1 MFEKTSIGQ
10 RYSAGRR
17 RVLGV
22 HLGYVPELDR
32 DTSSERRGFRVAIGI
47 ALAVHVVFFLLQLPE
62 LKAVELGPAPERQVY
77 VVKQIRFTP
86 PLPPAQQQ
94 VPKKTKKV
102 KKIPIPDPTPDDP
115 EPLLVEE
122 LEVPDVDVLEIGEAV
137 FGIPDGPPGPP
148 IAGLGPAGPYRP
160 GGDVT
165 PPIKIF
171 DLSPTYTEEGRQNRV
186 QGVVILETIVDSNG
200 DVARVKVLKGLPLG
214 LTESAVETAKQWKY
228 RPATRFGEPVAVV
241 MNVTVRFSLQ

>member
-1 MFEKTSIGQ
+1 MFEKSSTWQ
-10 RYSAGRR
+10 RVSGGSRK
-17 RVLGV
+17 VIGV
-22 HLGYVPELDR
+22 HLGYVPQLD
-32 DTSSERRGFRVAIGI
+32 DDSGEDRRFVRVAVAV
-47 ALAVHVVFFLLQLPE
+47 ALLAHLVFFLVRLPE
-62 LKAVELGPAPERQVY
+62 LRAVEIGEQRQQKVF

-94 VPKKTKKV
+94 IPKQKKKV

-122 LEVPDVDVLEIGEAV
+122 LEVPEVDALEIGENV
-137 FGIPDGPPGPP
+137 FGIPDGPPGPA
-148 IAGLGPAGPYRP
+148 IAGLGASGPYRP

-165 PPIKIF
+165 PPVKIF

-214 LTESAVETAKQWKY
+214 LTESAVTTARQWKY

>member
-1 MFEKTSIGQ
+1 MFEKSPLRQ
-10 RYSAGRR
+10 RYSADGPRG
-17 RVLGV
+17 LGV
-22 HLGYVPELDR
+22 HLGYVPEIEHDEGEDR
-32 DTSSERRGFRVAIGI
+32 RAIRLAI
-47 ALAVHVVFFLLQLPE
+47 ALAVVAHLVFFLVRLPE
-62 LKAVELGPAPERQVY
+62 LGAVELGPPPDRQVY

-86 PLPPAQQQ
+86 PKPPAQQ
-94 VPKKTKKV
+94 VPRKTKKV
-102 KKIPIPDPTPDDP
+102 RKIPIPDPTPDDP

-122 LEVPDVDVLEIGEAV
+122 LDVPEVDVLEVGDAV

-165 PPIKIF
+165 PPIKIV
-171 DLSPTYTEEGRQNRV
+171 DLSPTYTEEGRQNRI
-186 QGVVILETIVDSNG
+186 QGVVILETIIDANG

>member
-1 MFEKTSIGQ
+1 MFEKSSIWQ
-10 RYSAGRR
+10 RYSAGNR
-17 RVLGV
+17 RVLGI
-22 HLGYVPELDR
+22 HMGYVPELD
-32 DTSSERRGFRVAIGI
+32 DDSGDDKRGFRLAIGI

-62 LKAVELGPAPERQVY
+62 LRAVELDAAPPRQVF

-94 VPKKTKKV
+94 APKKTKKV
-102 KKIPIPDPTPDDP
+102 RKIPIPDPTPDDP

-122 LEVPDVDVLEIGEAV
+122 LDVPDIDVVEIGDAV
-137 FGIPDGPPGPP
+137 FGVPDGPPGPP
-148 IAGLGPAGPYRP
+148 IAGLGPNGPYRP

-186 QGVVILETIVDSNG
+186 QGVVILETIVDANG
-200 DVARVKVLKGLPLG
+200 DVARVNVLKGLPLG
-214 LTESAVETAKQWKY
+214 LTESAVATAKQWKY

>member
-1 MFEKTSIGQ
+1 MFEKTTIGQ
-10 RYSAGRR
+10 RYSAGDR

-22 HLGYVPELDR
+22 HLGYVPELDE
-32 DTSSERRGFRVAIGI
+32 DDGQEKRGVRLAIGI
-47 ALAVHVVFFLLQLPE
+47 ALAVHLVFFLLRLPE
-62 LKAVELGPAPERQVY
+62 LRAVELGPAPERQVY

-94 VPKKTKKV
+94 VPKKKKKV

-122 LEVPDVDVLEIGEAV
+122 LEVPDVEVLEIGDAV

-148 IAGLGPAGPYRP
+148 IAGLGANGPYRP

-165 PPIKIF
+165 APIKIF

-186 QGVVILETIVDSNG
+186 QGVVILETIVDAHG
-200 DVARVKVLKGLPLG
+200 DVVRVKVLKGLPLG
-214 LTESAVETAKQWKY
+214 LTESAVATAKQWKY
-228 RPATRFGEPVAVV
+228 RPATRLGEPVAVV

>member
-1 MFEKTSIGQ
+1 MFDKSSSWKRHGG
-10 RYSAGRR
+10 ARR
-17 RVLGV
+17 TLGV
-22 HLGYVPELDR
+22 HLGYVPELDS
-32 DTSSERRGFRVAIGI
+32 DEEPEKRGFRLALGIAVAIH
-47 ALAVHVVFFLLQLPE
+47 LVFFLLQLPE
-62 LKAVELGPAPERQVY
+62 LKAVELGPEPQRQVF
-77 VVKQIRFTP
+77 VVKPIRFTP
-86 PLPPAQQQ
+86 PVPPAQQQ
-94 VPKKTKKV
+94 IPIQPKKV

-115 EPLLVEE
+115 EPIVVEE
-122 LEVPDVDVLEIGEAV
+122 IEVPEVEIVEIGEAV

-148 IAGLGPAGPYRP
+148 IAGLGADGPYRP

-165 PPIKIF
+165 PPLKIF

-214 LTESAVETAKQWKY
+214 LTESAVATAKQWKY